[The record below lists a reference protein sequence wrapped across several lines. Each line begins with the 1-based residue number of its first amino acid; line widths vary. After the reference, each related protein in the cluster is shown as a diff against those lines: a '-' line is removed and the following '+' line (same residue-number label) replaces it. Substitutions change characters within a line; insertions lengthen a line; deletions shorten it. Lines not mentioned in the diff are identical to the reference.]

1 MLPSHSQPNCV
12 STNCGTGVGLNL
24 STWIFLFVATGR
36 NVVPCQVVPPSCV
49 TYTHRPSGDQL
60 EAVSR
65 PSRSEKNCGGY
76 VAVSAAFRVV
86 PQCRGSSCFCQLT
99 PPSCVT
105 KSKVPFPFEDAVIKS
120 VPVIQPVEA
129 LRNRILTGTSAP
141 PSSILAAQR
150 AGTGTWFVTSCQ
162 VIPPSVRAKKVSPEA
177 LSVTMAQTVIPEI
190 YRMTRVRL

>member
-36 NVVPCQVVPPSCV
+36 NVVPCQ
-49 TYTHRPSGDQL
+49 
-60 EAVSR
+60 
-65 PSRSEKNCGGY
+65 
-76 VAVSAAFRVV
+76 VV

-162 VIPPSVRAKKVSPEA
+162 VIPPSVV
-177 LSVTMAQTVIPEI
+177 
-190 YRMTRVRL
+190 